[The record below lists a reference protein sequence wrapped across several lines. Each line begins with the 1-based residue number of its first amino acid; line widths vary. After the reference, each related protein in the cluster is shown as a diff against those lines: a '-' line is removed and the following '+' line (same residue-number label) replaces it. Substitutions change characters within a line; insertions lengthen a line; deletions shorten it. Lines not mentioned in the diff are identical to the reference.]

1 MSTTTTKSACRG
13 CRHAYNSIQGLR
25 CNRMKRGV
33 EYSGKRCEN
42 YQPSELI
49 PMPTNEEGLNF
60 AH

>member
-1 MSTTTTKSACRG
+1 MSTTATKSACRG

-33 EYSGKRCEN
+33 EYSSKRCEN
-42 YQPSELI
+42 YQPSGLI
-49 PMPTNEEGLNF
+49 PMPTNEEGLKF

>member
-33 EYSGKRCEN
+33 EYSGKRCED

-49 PMPTNEEGLNF
+49 PMPTNAKGLKF
-60 AH
+60 AR